1 VAVQTV
7 RMQTAPPD
15 VQAWFDA
22 VEGPGLGTVGAALEP
37 AVPTDGS
44 RLAVTAL
51 TRVSLDEPLRTRV
64 TLVDLATGQ
73 LVPVGTGV
81 HDRSPRWSPDG
92 RRLAWL
98 TDGGTSGRSLPA
110 WTTPEELVDGA
121 AARPTAAPS
130 TGGVPPA
137 PVPGGVPPAPVP
149 GGVSTAR
156 VPGGAEDVRWA
167 PDGSRLLVVVHA
179 EDGPGPTSTAR
190 DPVQSADH
198 PPAAGGAAGA
208 AAPGADW
215 HPVVLRPAEPTG
227 RRSVVTVDPVTGVVE
242 PHDVGGLNVW
252 EAVWAGPAI
261 AAVVSAGPGEESWY
275 GARLVLSPAT
285 AARGA
290 APVPGPTPAAAAP
303 RAAPAAPGTDPE
315 HTDGPTPAPAVVEL
329 YRCDVQLGRPAAS
342 PSGRRVAVLEAFCS
356 DRSLVAGSVVVL
368 DTADPGARPTR
379 PDTAGVD
386 VTQCCWLDEDVLAF
400 IGVRGLTTVAG
411 QVDVR
416 TAAVVETWVTAGSTG
431 GLYPEAAWSADG
443 TVFAVAESWS
453 AAPHVVT
460 VTGGVERTVV
470 DLAHDGTAE
479 LLRRVGAAAS
489 GAGTGGPTGA
499 ETGTGGGIRPV
510 SWTAPDGLEVEG
522 LLVTPDAPGPHPLV
536 LDVHGGPVWAWRNQF
551 RMGQHTTPLLVALGF
566 AVLLANPRGSSGRGQ
581 AYARLVE
588 RDVCG
593 ADTGDFLSALDHLVD
608 AGIADPDRIGVTG
621 TSYGGTMACWL
632 PTQDPRF
639 GAAVPVAGGTDW
651 VSFHFTT
658 DIPDFD
664 PMVLPGDP
672 LEPGGEYVRRSPLSH
687 AAAVTAP
694 VLHLTGARDT
704 CVPVGQAMEFHRAL
718 SLRGAVSELVVYPL
732 EGHGV
737 HDFPAVADAV
747 ERTVG
752 WFLRHLGSDG
762 PGGPGLRS

>member
-1 VAVQTV
+1 
-7 RMQTAPPD
+7 MQTAPPD

-22 VEGPGLGTVGAALEP
+22 VEGPGLGSVGAALEP
-37 AVPTDGS
+37 AVPTDGA

-51 TRVSLDEPLRTRV
+51 TRESLDEPVRTRV

-110 WTTPEELVDGA
+110 WTTPEELVDGS
-121 AARPTAAPS
+121 AARAEAAPTA
-130 TGGVPPA
+130 
-137 PVPGGVPPAPVP
+137 
-149 GGVSTAR
+149 GGVSTAP
-156 VPGGAEDVRWA
+156 VPSGAEDVRWA

-190 DPVQSADH
+190 EPGH
-198 PPAAGGAAGA
+198 PAAHAPAAADVPGAGA
-208 AAPGADW
+208 LGAGATGADW
-215 HPVVLRPAEPTG
+215 HPVVLRPADPTG
-227 RRSVVTVDPVTGVVE
+227 RRSVVVVDPVTGVVQ
-242 PHDVGGLNVW
+242 PQDVGGLNVW
-252 EAVWAGPAI
+252 EAVWAGPATI

-275 GARLVLSPAT
+275 GARLVLSAAPAT
-285 AARGA
+285 AA
-290 APVPGPTPAAAAP
+290 PGPTPAVAPRAA
-303 RAAPAAPGTDPE
+303 RAAPAAPGTAPQP
-315 HTDGPTPAPAVVEL
+315 TARPTPAPAVVEL

-368 DTADPGARPTR
+368 DTTDPGARPAR
-379 PDTAGVD
+379 PGSAGVD

-411 QVDVR
+411 QVDVG
-416 TAAVVETWVTAGSTG
+416 TGAVVETWVADGSTG
-431 GLYPEAAWSADG
+431 GLYPEAAWSGDG

-470 DLAHDGTAE
+470 DLAHDGTTE
-479 LLRRVGAAAS
+479 LLRRVGVAPS
-489 GAGTGGPTGA
+489 GAGPQAGTGAATGGPTGA
-499 ETGTGGGIRPV
+499 RTGTGGGIRPV
-510 SWTAPDGLEVEG
+510 SWTAPDGLQVEG
-522 LLVTPDAPGPHPLV
+522 LLVTPDGPGPHPLV

-566 AVLLANPRGSSGRGQ
+566 AVLFGNPRGSSGRGQ

-593 ADTGDFLSALDHLVD
+593 ADTGDFLSGLDHLVD
-608 AGIADPDRIGVTG
+608 AGIADPARIGVTG

-632 PTQDPRF
+632 PTQDSRF

-664 PMVLPGDP
+664 PMVLPGNP
-672 LEPGGEYVRRSPLSH
+672 LDPGGEYVRRSPLSH

-752 WFLRHLGSDG
+752 WFLRHLGADVAAHDLS
-762 PGGPGLRS
+762 S